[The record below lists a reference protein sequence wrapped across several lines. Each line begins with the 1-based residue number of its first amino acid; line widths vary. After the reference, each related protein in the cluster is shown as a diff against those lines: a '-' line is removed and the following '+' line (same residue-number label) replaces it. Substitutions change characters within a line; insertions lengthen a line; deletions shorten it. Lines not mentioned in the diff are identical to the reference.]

1 MSIIDKEYKN
11 VKEVYKLNKK
21 TFKVRK
27 EYVKNLS
34 FDKVNW
40 SGSYL
45 EFFSYEYEFNQ
56 LKPPQVS
63 SEIDTLTIQNNF
75 IDNNLIYSF
84 NKQNENWGCIFI
96 DYNDD
101 FHGWFLF
108 VENDDDKMVLQ
119 QLKLKYFENNR
130 ISKLLMYN
138 VDEDLEEESL
148 FIDTYEY
155 QNDLVSTIY
164 RNGFYEEKTRILPQR
179 EFSFIY
185 DDDKVKIISRQEVL
199 NGKIKEVKIFEGQKR
214 I

>member
-1 MSIIDKEYKN
+1 MSLIDKEYKK
-11 VKEVYKLNKK
+11 VKDVYKLNKK
-21 TFKVRK
+21 TFKERK
-27 EYVKNLS
+27 ENIKNLS

-40 SGSYL
+40 SSSYL
-45 EFFSYEYEFNQ
+45 DFFQYEYEFNQ

-63 SEIDTLTIQNNF
+63 SKIDTLTIQNNF

-84 NKQNENWGCIFI
+84 NKQNENWGFIFV

-130 ISKLLMYN
+130 ISNVLMYN

-148 FIDTYEY
+148 FVDSYVY
-155 QNDLVSTIY
+155 HNDLVSKIY
-164 RNGFYEEKTRILPQR
+164 RNGFYEEKKRILPQR

-185 DDDKVKIISRQEVL
+185 EDDKVKIISRQEVL
-199 NGKIKEVKIFEGQKR
+199 NGEIRELKIFEGRK
-214 I
+214 